1 VKTLI
6 LMRHG
11 HAPSASEAG
20 VPSDAARPISEK
32 GRADA
37 RRAAEAVK
45 KRGHSP
51 ALVLHS
57 PLLRARQ
64 TAEIVAKVLGVRAET
79 LKALDN
85 TLPAEEVAA
94 ALEARGAG
102 VAEVLAVGHQP
113 QIGELAALLGRQLVE
128 FRPAGAA
135 AVALEPRP
143 GLLWTADPE
152 DA

>member
-1 VKTLI
+1 MKTLI

-11 HAPSASEAG
+11 HAPSVTEAG
-20 VPSDAARPISEK
+20 VPNDAARPISNE

-37 RRAAEAVK
+37 RRAAERVK
-45 KRGHSP
+45 ARGHAP

-64 TAEIVAKVLGVRAET
+64 TAEIVAKTLGVPAET
-79 LKALDN
+79 LQALDN

-94 ALEARGAG
+94 ALEKRGAK

-128 FRPAGAA
+128 FRPAGTA

-143 GLLWTADPE
+143 ALLWSAGPE